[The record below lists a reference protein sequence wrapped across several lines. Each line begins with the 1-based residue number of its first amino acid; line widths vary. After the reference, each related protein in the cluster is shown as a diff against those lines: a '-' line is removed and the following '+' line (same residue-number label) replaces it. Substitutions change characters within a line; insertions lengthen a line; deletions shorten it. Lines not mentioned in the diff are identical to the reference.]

1 MQKLELME
9 FRLTAWSNAR
19 GCSKSVVLKIIK
31 SNKNGISFFFF
42 FIAKFWQCFVMKEVM
57 NLEEGKGGV
66 VWFLKPADATSL
78 QTHITAIIPC
88 CRRQRSLLFV
98 HLFTYRLLP
107 AKWHITNTKKDIK
120 WENKNENGIV
130 SLSLPLSSSAWE
142 MNWGNCGNSVTQHN
156 LSTFPC
162 LLAGVMK
169 LTQISNKFQIDES

>member
-9 FRLTAWSNAR
+9 FRLTAWSIAR

-78 QTHITAIIPC
+78 QTHNRHHP
-88 CRRQRSLLFV
+88 L
-98 HLFTYRLLP
+98 
-107 AKWHITNTKKDIK
+107 
-120 WENKNENGIV
+120 
-130 SLSLPLSSSAWE
+130 LSSSTFIVVRAFIHVQASASK
-142 MNWGNCGNSVTQHN
+142 MAYHKHKKT
-156 LSTFPC
+156 LSEKIKTKMGFSLSPFPCHLLLGKWIEEIAEIRSLNTISALFLAC